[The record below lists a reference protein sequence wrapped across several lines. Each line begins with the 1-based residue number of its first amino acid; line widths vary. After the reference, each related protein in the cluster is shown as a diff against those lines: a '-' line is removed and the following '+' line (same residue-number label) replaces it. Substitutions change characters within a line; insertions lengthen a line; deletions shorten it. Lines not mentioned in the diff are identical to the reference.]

1 MAIVVSF
8 FHALNAFQLNS
19 YLGPLQLSL
28 YKLFGDVLKFLLFFG
43 MIFLS
48 FGLGIRRLYS
58 HYLVTQRHFVQKNET
73 AAEKH
78 EFAE

>member
-1 MAIVVSF
+1 MLS
-8 FHALNAFQLNS
+8 ALQVTS

-28 YKLFGDVLKFLLFFG
+28 YKLFGDVVKFLLFFG

-58 HYLVTQRHFVQKNET
+58 HYVVAQRQRQQQKNAT
-73 AAEKH
+73 ATEEHK
-78 EFAE
+78 FAG